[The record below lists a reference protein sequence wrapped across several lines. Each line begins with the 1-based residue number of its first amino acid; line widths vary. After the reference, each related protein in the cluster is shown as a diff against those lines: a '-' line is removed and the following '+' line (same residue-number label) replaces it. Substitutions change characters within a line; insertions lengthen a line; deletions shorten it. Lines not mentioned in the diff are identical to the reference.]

1 VGDPGPVRSKE
12 TKKISFHRVLARSV
26 ENVAVMVAHDSK
38 NKKEKP
44 STPQPKNKRETFYIV
59 CCCVVYS
66 SVTRTG
72 NEAIYQT
79 L

>member
-38 NKKEKP
+38 NKKGK
-44 STPQPKNKRETFYIV
+44 TFNPP
-59 CCCVVYS
+59 
-66 SVTRTG
+66 TKK
-72 NEAIYQT
+72 QM
-79 L
+79 